1 MPITPVSV
9 ETNAGTITT
18 STVGAGT
25 YTPVGAK
32 SIAAAIISV
41 EGYVA
46 VVTSTQG
53 GAIAFQLYQQA
64 GSVAGAFAAPTAA
77 ATLAPGAIKAVIFGE

>member
-9 ETNAGTITT
+9 ETNAATITT
-18 STVGAGT
+18 GTTGAGS

-32 SIAAAIISV
+32 SVVAAV
-41 EGYVA
+41 VTVNGYVA
-46 VVTSTQG
+46 VVTATKG
-53 GAIAFQLYQQA
+53 GSIAFQLYEQA

-77 ATLAPGAIKAVIFGE
+77 VAIAPGALQAVIFGE